1 MKLNILY
8 NNNMI
13 LLENQELK
21 NKNIELE
28 ARIVCV
34 ELELDELR
42 TENQELRKENQELRK
57 ENQELKIENQ
67 ELKNKIKELY
77 ERIAIL
83 EFDKIKLKIIT
94 ALQDINSYD
103 NLEVKLNIKTSLI
116 RLRKNRNGI
125 NHYIDIDDNNDIIN
139 YKKIYLLTQ
148 LNNLSI
154 EQKDIINKRYGNYDL
169 INEIILYLNDNIN
182 QNYDISND
190 EIEDVDL
197 WWLD

>member
-1 MKLNILY
+1 MKLNLLY
-8 NNNMI
+8 NNIMI
-13 LLENQELK
+13 LLEELK
-21 NKNIELE
+21 NKNI
-28 ARIVCV
+28 
-34 ELELDELR
+34 
-42 TENQELRKENQELRK
+42 
-57 ENQELKIENQ
+57 
-67 ELKNKIKELY
+67 Y

-125 NHYIDIDDNNDIIN
+125 NHYIDIDDNDDIIN

-169 INEIILYLNDNIN
+169 INEIIIYLNDNIN

-197 WWLD
+197 WWMY

>member
-1 MKLNILY
+1 MKLNLLY
-8 NNNMI
+8 NNIMI
-13 LLENQELK
+13 LLEELK
-21 NKNIELE
+21 NKNI
-28 ARIVCV
+28 
-34 ELELDELR
+34 
-42 TENQELRKENQELRK
+42 
-57 ENQELKIENQ
+57 
-67 ELKNKIKELY
+67 Y

-125 NHYIDIDDNNDIIN
+125 NHYIDIDDNDDIIN

-190 EIEDVDL
+190 EIEDVNL